1 MRIRSFQALVPPAAL
16 AADFAS
22 PPYDVLNT
30 AEARE
35 IIAKQPK
42 SFLRVVR
49 SEATLA
55 DGVDPYSPE
64 VYEQADEQNGADGS
78 SF

>member
-1 MRIRSFQALVPPAAL
+1 MRIRSFQGLVPPAAS

-30 AEARE
+30 AEARD

-49 SEATLA
+49 SEATLP

-64 VYEQADEQNGADGS
+64 VYEQARKN
-78 SF
+78 FVR